1 MSWLITSAQTPQ
13 KFPFLLRT
21 TGTPSSRVCF
31 LRFPLS
37 SCVGDAAS
45 PGNSNEKVNCE
56 AATYAWLQENCP
68 LVPIPKL
75 YGFGLS
81 TDPRVSAVARTR
93 LADLDIGYVLIQ
105 TITSGEMLPES
116 WDEKRDDVRLQ
127 QNLQRDLASII
138 LSLAS
143 IRQPRI
149 GSFRLDGKGY
159 RHLDNRPLNLE
170 AFDDRRLHQPN
181 AVESRDDAWYQM
193 SSLAAAEIV
202 FPQLFQ
208 KKLVNG
214 PFALCLTHLHRSNI
228 FVDDNWNPP
237 YWLSGKL
244 VDEIEPAEDAPVHA
258 KFLQRL
264 RDEEQIQNHTRN
276 AEPLSST
283 MQEAWIYGSFW
294 VTLAVM
300 DPVGFTSVFYDRI
313 LPEHFSFSPEELT
326 KADYHFFARFW
337 RRDISSIIDKK
348 QHDRS
353 EYSEEGLC

>member
-1 MSWLITSAQTPQ
+1 MEFACSL
-13 KFPFLLRT
+13 
-21 TGTPSSRVCF
+21 
-31 LRFPLS
+31 
-37 SCVGDAAS
+37 
-45 PGNSNEKVNCE
+45 
-56 AATYAWLQENCP
+56 
-68 LVPIPKL
+68 PIE
-75 YGFGLS
+75 F
-81 TDPRVSAVARTR
+81 
-93 LADLDIGYVLIQ
+93 IQ
-105 TITSGEMLPES
+105 
-116 WDEKRDDVRLQ
+116 
-127 QNLQRDLASII
+127 
-138 LSLAS
+138 
-143 IRQPRI
+143 
-149 GSFRLDGKGY
+149 
-159 RHLDNRPLNLE
+159 
-170 AFDDRRLHQPN
+170 
-181 AVESRDDAWYQM
+181 
-193 SSLAAAEIV
+193 
-202 FPQLFQ
+202 
-208 KKLVNG
+208 
-214 PFALCLTHLHRSNI
+214 
-228 FVDDNWNPP
+228 PP